1 MQDPSKDSTI
11 DDECHDAIQKFF
23 EDLSADE
30 TALFEATTRSQ
41 QLIDDLQNIDN
52 KQKGKISRK
61 VAPKLKAFIAGVEQY
76 GGALDVV
83 AGSVSMMS
91 PIWASVRVVLKIAG
105 KYSEYFDKISDMFEE
120 IGYILSC
127 LRRYPRLYG
136 DNQVL
141 RDSMVEIFQSIMQFC
156 SRARHL
162 FHQGRKYQSG
172 VRALTPVGL
181 HAAWKLIWKPYKIQ
195 FGDIIERIRSSMV
208 RIDHEADVAEKE
220 LASKERSKAENERQL
235 QTSRWVALESHQKS
249 VAHFI
254 DQQRIDYVN
263 QWLSPVNAAS
273 NHTSATKLRHRGTGH
288 WFLDGPKFQEW
299 AFTDNSFLWLH
310 AIPGAG
316 KTILA
321 STVIEWLRDKKQSS
335 DVAVAYF
342 YCDYKDKQKQSPTRI
357 ISTLLSMLASRNDDV
372 FERMQAFFQQ
382 QYKENPAYAPDFD
395 ELLNNFSH
403 FMGDSFQQIF
413 IVVDALDESEDRE
426 CVAYSLKKIY
436 ETCQFSNIFVTSR
449 HEIDIARTYDG
460 LPSITIAATD
470 VAGDIDLYVKA
481 EVAAKIKARKLK
493 LRDPNLAGI
502 ICDTL
507 IAGAQGMFQW
517 VKCQI
522 DQLCKLRN
530 DKAVRNAL
538 NDLPKTLHDT
548 YIRILRKV
556 ESNNSEDVE
565 MVQRLLK
572 WLVLGVRN
580 LTLGELAECV
590 SVDIDNPEDS
600 FDFDAV
606 FTDAEDVVELC
617 GSLITLSS
625 DGYVALAHYTVKEFL
640 VSDFIRDTMPEFWIG
655 YSDAHAELA
664 SVCLTYLTY
673 DDFSGT
679 EERSGKALLQ
689 TFDQYK
695 FLPYA
700 VEAWGTHAH
709 LSDVRNDVFDLTMRL
724 LNSAADSEGT
734 YHTWRHIFFHL
745 QRSSGQRLRPSN
757 NSPLYYASFFGLHRA
772 VSALLDGNAHV
783 HIEEPM
789 KASAS
794 AGHESVI
801 KVFLDQFESLDRVVT
816 EKCLY
821 VAAGQGHESVVRLLL
836 DRGANANTR
845 SGRNGTPLQIATLNG
860 RHHVVLLL
868 LANGADLNVTCQRYG
883 VPLAAAAEKGHFQTF
898 QTLLDHGA
906 NVNGRGG
913 WYAYPLVSAIVGRNI
928 QMIDALI
935 QRGAN
940 INALGGRHGC
950 ALMAAS
956 YMGMLDLIRSLVSNG
971 ARVNDENDKGTDSL
985 YAACMAG
992 NLDSVKLLLELG
1004 ADIVQCLLDAGA
1016 DVEFF
1021 DEHYGNSVQTA
1032 ASAGHEDVLRLLVE
1046 AGVDVNATTA
1056 DRGTAL
1062 VSAAQNGH
1070 TEIVRLLFELGVP
1083 TGDTY
1088 EMSNA
1093 IMVAANKGH
1102 MEVVK
1107 LLSEMGAVTD
1117 DCSTLSACPCC
1128 TPLEVAAVKGNLDMV
1143 RLLLDLGA
1151 DVNFT
1156 NDKKYGTPLIAAC
1169 RGKKS
1174 SILVAELLL
1183 ESGADINASAD
1194 ADDRVFCALG
1204 AALESENYD
1213 LCVVLLDRGADVNA
1227 LNDCY
1232 PTPLM
1237 MAVVLEDDRFMNLL
1251 FDHGADVN
1259 LAIEPY
1265 EDEDD
1270 DEDEDTRGDFITA
1283 LQCAVE
1289 EGSDERVQ
1297 NLLQRGAHLSVA
1309 IEDAMFCS
1317 ALQAASFVGD
1327 VDKIRILIDAGS
1339 DVNQVGGLY
1348 GTCLQAAASQGNQ
1361 DAVEMLIEA
1370 GGDIHACEDG
1380 KYGSALMAAIE
1391 GGYDEII
1398 QLLVNRGVDVNC
1410 PVGPPPLEYPLTAA
1424 ACHDRDS
1431 TVRILLDAGSNVN
1444 NKGGMYGTALQAAA
1458 AEGHEEII
1466 RLLLEHGADPN
1477 IVGGK
1482 FGTALQ
1488 AAYAS
1493 GYYLVISDLLNAG
1506 ALVHLEGGQYG
1517 TALGA
1522 ALENS
1527 CPTLVSG
1534 LLRYHGADPNAP
1546 VRKYGT
1552 PLQQCV
1558 RWRVYDSAFD
1568 ALLDMGADV
1577 NAQGGI
1583 CGNAL
1588 ICAILH
1594 EEVMVSALLDAGVDV
1609 NLKGNAAYPTAVHAA
1624 AKMGRL
1630 SILRRLVEKGADLK
1644 NSNGVSGSPV
1654 EYASSA
1660 GDNFS
1665 VFSYLLKRG
1674 AAIEPTGK
1682 GKYHNALQAASLT
1695 GNKTIVKALLLRGFD
1710 INTTGGRFGTAL
1722 TAAIVS
1728 DNLDIARF
1736 LLKKGIDPN
1745 APGGMYSG
1753 ALQAAAASG
1762 STGGVRLLLRYG
1774 ADIHKTGGKYFTV
1787 LQAAAVSGNYGV
1799 LRLLL
1804 EMGAEVNT
1812 FGGHCHSALHA
1823 AALYDRAI
1831 SCELL
1836 MKNGAHWSLVDRK
1849 SSHLA
1854 EWRLDNACEILQDC
1868 RERQE
1873 RGWPKE
1879 DSESEWSD
1887 VEGHE
1892 IHKDEDD
1899 DDSDEEEEG
1908 EGEGEE
1914 EDEGQETEDDDD
1926 DDSDDDDDDEYNAWK
1941 ANVEGIP
1948 MLDIPHRPVANA

>member
-105 KYSEYFDKISDMFEE
+105 EYSEYFDKISDMFEE

-156 SRARHL
+156 SRARDL

-426 CVAYSLKKIY
+426 Y
-436 ETCQFSNIFVTSR
+436 
-449 HEIDIARTYDG
+449 
-460 LPSITIAATD
+460 

-655 YSDAHAELA
+655 YRDAHAELA

-679 EERSGKALLQ
+679 KERSGKALLQ

-724 LNSAADSEGT
+724 FNSAADSEGT
-734 YHTWRHIFFHL
+734 YHTW
-745 QRSSGQRLRPSN
+745 Q
-757 NSPLYYASFFGLHRA
+757 
-772 VSALLDGNAHV
+772 
-783 HIEEPM
+783 EPM

-860 RHHVVLLL
+860 RHQVVSLL

-1004 ADIVQCLLDAGA
+1004 ADVNAKGGKHRNALNAASAGGHTKIVQCLIDAGA

-1107 LLSEMGAVTD
+1107 LLIEMGAVTD
-1117 DCSTLSACPCC
+1117 DCSTLSAYPCC

-1156 NDKKYGTPLIAAC
+1156 NDKN
-1169 RGKKS
+1169 
-1174 SILVAELLL
+1174 ILVAELLL

-1213 LCVVLLDRGADVNA
+1213 LCVVLLGRGADVNA

-1309 IEDAMFCS
+1309 IEDSMFCS

-1370 GGDIHACEDG
+1370 GGDIHACGDG

-1410 PVGPPPLEYPLTAA
+1410 PVEPPPLEYPLTAA

-1431 TVRILLDAGSNVN
+1431 TVRILLDAGSNLN

-1609 NLKGNAAYPTAVHAA
+1609 NLKGNTAYPTAVHAA

-1630 SILRRLVEKGADLK
+1630 SILRLLVEKGADLK

-1654 EYASSA
+1654 EYASST

-1887 VEGHE
+1887 VEGDE
-1892 IHKDEDD
+1892 IDKDEDD
-1899 DDSDEEEEG
+1899 DDSDEEE
-1908 EGEGEE
+1908 EGEE

-1926 DDSDDDDDDEYNAWK
+1926 DDDDDSDDDEYNAWK

-1948 MLDIPHRPVANA
+1948 MLDISHRPVANA